1 METRNERVG
10 TKPGRIR
17 ERPPSILVVACTP
30 YGNACN
36 NERRGDE
43 ARAVGWACPA
53 GCVCLA
59 LGVRRRIAR
68 PGGGWKR
75 AGVHDVQITPKK
87 GDRLPVP
94 HLRRGGRWRD
104 ISRPGTSRVIWRS
117 RRQSSRTTPRQ
128 THPAYS
134 PEARQRRLEKP
145 ASSPVSRFHFLRVRK
160 TEWKR
165 GMSGRES
172 GPDAASKDGLSFSL
186 LLAPP
191 VETQATTRCEETRL
205 GP

>member
-1 METRNERVG
+1 MQAVIRAEHCFCSPIFRPKSMSLSTLACHCRTFVPTCRHPRFLDSIFHGSGKRNGIGE
-10 TKPGRIR
+10 
-17 ERPPSILVVACTP
+17 L
-30 YGNACN
+30 GN
-36 NERRGDE
+36 E
-43 ARAVGWACPA
+43 ARSHPRKTTAF
-53 GCVCLA
+53 
-59 LGVRRRIAR
+59 
-68 PGGGWKR
+68 
-75 AGVHDVQITPKK
+75 
-87 GDRLPVP
+87 PVS
-94 HLRRGGRWRD
+94 HLRRGGRRRD
-104 ISRPGTSRVIWRS
+104 IARPGTSRVIWRS
-117 RRQSSRTTPRQ
+117 GRQRWRSAPRQ

-134 PEARQRRLEKP
+134 PDARQRRLEKP
-145 ASSPVSRFHFLRVRK
+145 ASSPVSRFHFSRVRK